1 MQTKQTPESYKI
13 QLVLVFDRR
22 SQLVHNGKQVYISPT
37 TLILHRGN
45 TMGLSAIT
53 ALEIYTNP
61 EDLEFAIGE
70 DEESG
75 KWSLVITRGPS
86 HHFKL
91 LLSADGTLGSKAEAI
106 KQIGLLLKTARE
118 EGRRTLTD
126 PESFIGK
133 IVNPKGLAPED
144 MEILTD
150 EQSERIL
157 EELRSSNVSSTYP
170 EDASESA

>member
-1 MQTKQTPESYKI
+1 
-13 QLVLVFDRR
+13 
-22 SQLVHNGKQVYISPT
+22 
-37 TLILHRGN
+37 
-45 TMGLSAIT
+45 MGLSAVT
-53 ALEIYTNP
+53 VLEIYTNP

-75 KWSLVITRGPS
+75 KWSLAVTRGPG

-91 LLSADGTLGSKAEAI
+91 LLSADDTLGSKNEAI
-106 KQIGLLLKTARE
+106 EQVSLLLKTVRE
-118 EGRRTLTD
+118 EGRRVLTD
-126 PESFIGK
+126 PENLIGK

-144 MEILTD
+144 MEVLTG
-150 EQSERIL
+150 EQSERVL